1 MSRPSTSPSDAEDAL
16 SWTSWSG
23 STWERVLYGSAMS
36 TSNGVVPLGDVREDI
51 DRAARRLRTA
61 TIRAGSIGAALKGG
75 LNLFGVLARS
85 RRRPK
90 RGGSLRLDAA
100 DALRDTAAFAA
111 FLGVFAGVY
120 VAVDE
125 GLALRVGKQRS
136 REWRAAVAGAIAA
149 PALLLADPKPAS
161 RSRLGRDARSSVGVL
176 HKNAPLAPQRHNG
189 LATYLALR
197 ACVLLTRSALKR
209 RDRRALPP
217 VTHALLAPF
226 AHKNAD
232 VGLMCVSATVILSCF
247 ILRRDAVV
255 GPYAKFLDR
264 HGGKTVAHY
273 VFAGAL
279 AKATTASETRTVVKK
294 AAAALYGDP
303 GVKKSLRD
311 KKHEASLLA
320 ALDVS
325 DASLMRR
332 RPKLWR
338 LLVHPETLN
347 GGAHFVA
354 FFTRSLLRSFGVNAP
369 LYFVSTLLVHRRA
382 VMDKKRV
389 GAILK
394 RSVVGVARSSAFLS
408 AYCALAWFGPDIVAM
423 LLGDVRWW
431 TIVCGVPLAG
441 LATFLEKP
449 SRRQELGVY
458 CASRALEAVAVLVAG
473 ANARRMASDESRKN
487 ADAFASFFL
496 VKRLARL
503 DVATFALASAAV
515 MRCYANERDVFRSKY
530 LNVLD
535 YVFGNQ
541 GHGRQR
547 VRHVGSAYQLMTEPP
562 EMPASPKK
570 KKGDD
575 EKKER

>member
-1 MSRPSTSPSDAEDAL
+1 
-16 SWTSWSG
+16 
-23 STWERVLYGSAMS
+23 MS

-85 RRRPK
+85 RRRP
-90 RGGSLRLDAA
+90 RRVGSLRLDAA

-111 FLGVFAGVY
+111 FLGTFAGVY

-125 GLALRVGKQRS
+125 GLALGVGKQRS

-149 PALLLADPKPAS
+149 PALLLADPRPAS
-161 RSRLGRDARSSVGVL
+161 RSRPRDARDVGVQRS
-176 HKNAPLAPQRHNG
+176 NARHNG

-209 RDRRALPP
+209 RDKRELSP
-217 VTHALLAPF
+217 VPHALLAPF
-226 AHKNAD
+226 ASAHAD

-273 VFAGAL
+273 AFAGAL
-279 AKATTASETRTVVKK
+279 AKATTARETRLVVKN
-294 AAAALYGDP
+294 AAAALYGHP
-303 GVKKSLRD
+303 GASLRD

-338 LLVHPETLN
+338 LLVHPETSH
-347 GGAHFVA
+347 GGAHFVT
-354 FFTRSLLRSFGVNAP
+354 FFTQSLVRSFGVNAP
-369 LYFVSTLLVHRRA
+369 LYLVSTLVVHRHA
-382 VMDKKRV
+382 VMDKKR
-389 GAILK
+389 GPAILK

-408 AYCALAWFGPDIVAM
+408 AYCALAWAGPDIAQT

-431 TIVCGVPLAG
+431 TIVLGVPLAG

-473 ANARRMASDESRKN
+473 ANAKRIASDESRKN
-487 ADAFASFFL
+487 ARTKASFFL
-496 VKRLARL
+496 VKRLARF

-575 EKKER
+575 EKKEAVSS

>member
-1 MSRPSTSPSDAEDAL
+1 
-16 SWTSWSG
+16 
-23 STWERVLYGSAMS
+23 MS

-85 RRRPK
+85 RRRLR

-111 FLGVFAGVY
+111 FLGTFAGVY

-149 PALLLADPKPAS
+149 PALLLADPRPAS
-161 RSRLGRDARSSVGVL
+161 RSRPRDARDVGVQRS
-176 HKNAPLAPQRHNG
+176 NARHNG

-209 RDRRALPP
+209 RDKRELSP
-217 VTHALLAPF
+217 VPHALLAPF
-226 AHKNAD
+226 ASAHAD

-273 VFAGAL
+273 AFAGAL
-279 AKATTASETRTVVKK
+279 AKATTARETRLVVKN
-294 AAAALYGDP
+294 AAAALYGHP
-303 GVKKSLRD
+303 GASLRD

-338 LLVHPETLN
+338 LLVHPETSH
-347 GGAHFVA
+347 GGAHFVT
-354 FFTRSLLRSFGVNAP
+354 FFTQSLVRSFGVNSP
-369 LYFVSTLLVHRRA
+369 LYLVSTLVVHRHA
-382 VMDKKRV
+382 VMDKKR
-389 GAILK
+389 GPAILK

-408 AYCALAWFGPDIVAM
+408 AYCALAWAGPDIAQT

-431 TIVCGVPLAG
+431 TIVLGVPLAG

-473 ANARRMASDESRKN
+473 ANAKRIASDESRKN
-487 ADAFASFFL
+487 ARTKASFFL
-496 VKRLARL
+496 VKRLARF

-575 EKKER
+575 EKKEAVSS

>member
-1 MSRPSTSPSDAEDAL
+1 
-16 SWTSWSG
+16 
-23 STWERVLYGSAMS
+23 MS
-36 TSNGVVPLGDVREDI
+36 TSSGIVPLGDVREDI

-61 TIRAGSIGAALKGG
+61 TVRAGSIGAALKGG
-75 LNLFGVLARS
+75 LNLFGVLARA
-85 RRRPK
+85 RRRPR

-111 FLGVFAGVY
+111 FLGTFGCVY

-125 GLALRVGKQRS
+125 GVALGVGKQRS

-149 PALLLADPKPAS
+149 PSLLLADPRPAS
-161 RSRLGRDARSSVGVL
+161 RSRPREARDAR
-176 HKNAPLAPQRHNG
+176 NAARHNG

-209 RDRRALPP
+209 REKRTLSP
-217 VTHALLAPF
+217 VPHALLAPF
-226 AHKNAD
+226 ASPHAD
-232 VGLMCVSATVILSCF
+232 VGLMCLSATVILSCF

-264 HGGKTVAHY
+264 HGGKPVARY
-273 VFAGAL
+273 AFAGAL
-279 AKATTASETRTVVKK
+279 AKATTARDTRNVIEN
-294 AAAALYGDP
+294 AAAALYETHGA
-303 GVKKSLRD
+303 KKDDAR
-311 KKHEASLLA
+311 HA
-320 ALDVS
+320 ALLRSALNVS
-325 DASLMRR
+325 DASLMRA
-332 RPKLWR
+332 RPRLWR
-338 LLVHPETLN
+338 LLVHPETTS
-347 GGAHFVA
+347 GGAHF
-354 FFTRSLLRSFGVNAP
+354 FFFFLNSLGRSFGVNAP
-369 LYFVSTLLVHRRA
+369 LYLVSTLVVHRFRVLDKRA
-382 VMDKKRV
+382 
-389 GAILK
+389 GPAILK
-394 RSVVGVARSSAFLS
+394 RSLVGTARSSAFLS
-408 AYCALAWFGPDIVAM
+408 AYCALAWAGPDAAQT
-423 LLGDVRWW
+423 LLGRVRWW
-431 TIVCGVPLAG
+431 TVSLGVPLAG

-458 CASRALEAVAVLVAG
+458 CGSRALEAVAVLLASGGRGTSVG
-473 ANARRMASDESRKN
+473 RRRASR
-487 ADAFASFFL
+487 ASSVKKKAVETRVQRAFL
-496 VKRLARL
+496 VSRFSRAARF

>member
-85 RRRPK
+85 RRRPR

-111 FLGVFAGVY
+111 FLGTFAGVY

-149 PALLLADPKPAS
+149 PALLLADPRPAS
-161 RSRLGRDARSSVGVL
+161 RSRPRDARDVGVQRS
-176 HKNAPLAPQRHNG
+176 NARHNG

-209 RDRRALPP
+209 RDKRELSP
-217 VTHALLAPF
+217 VPHALLAPF
-226 AHKNAD
+226 ASAHAD

-255 GPYAKFLDR
+255 GPYAKVLDR

-273 VFAGAL
+273 AFAGAL
-279 AKATTASETRTVVKK
+279 AKATTARETRLVVKN
-294 AAAALYGDP
+294 AAAALYGHP
-303 GVKKSLRD
+303 GASLRD

-338 LLVHPETLN
+338 LLVHPETSH
-347 GGAHFVA
+347 GGAHFVT
-354 FFTRSLLRSFGVNAP
+354 FFTQSLVRSFGVNAP
-369 LYFVSTLLVHRRA
+369 LYLVSTLVVHRHA
-382 VMDKKRV
+382 VMDKKR
-389 GAILK
+389 GPAILK

-408 AYCALAWFGPDIVAM
+408 AYCALAWAGPDIAQT

-431 TIVCGVPLAG
+431 TIVLGVPLAG

-473 ANARRMASDESRKN
+473 ANAKRIASDESRKN
-487 ADAFASFFL
+487 ARTKASFFL
-496 VKRLARL
+496 VKRLARF

-575 EKKER
+575 EKKEAVSS

>member
-23 STWERVLYGSAMS
+23 STGERVLYGSAMS

-85 RRRPK
+85 RRRPR

-111 FLGVFAGVY
+111 FLGTFAGVY

-149 PALLLADPKPAS
+149 PALLLADPRPAS
-161 RSRLGRDARSSVGVL
+161 RSRPRDARDVGVQRS
-176 HKNAPLAPQRHNG
+176 NARHNG

-209 RDRRALPP
+209 RDKRELSP
-217 VTHALLAPF
+217 VPHALLAPF
-226 AHKNAD
+226 ASAHAD

-273 VFAGAL
+273 AFAGAL
-279 AKATTASETRTVVKK
+279 AKATTARETRLVVKN
-294 AAAALYGDP
+294 AAAALYGHP
-303 GVKKSLRD
+303 GASLRD

-338 LLVHPETLN
+338 LLVHPETSH
-347 GGAHFVA
+347 GGAHFVT
-354 FFTRSLLRSFGVNAP
+354 FFTQSLVRSFGVNAP
-369 LYFVSTLLVHRRA
+369 LYLVSTLVVHRHA
-382 VMDKKRV
+382 VMDKKR
-389 GAILK
+389 GPAILK

-408 AYCALAWFGPDIVAM
+408 AYCALAWAGPDIAQT

-431 TIVCGVPLAG
+431 TIVLGVPLAG

-473 ANARRMASDESRKN
+473 ANAKRIASDESRKN
-487 ADAFASFFL
+487 ARTKASFFL
-496 VKRLARL
+496 VKRLARF

-575 EKKER
+575 EKKEAVSS

>member
-85 RRRPK
+85 RRRPR

-111 FLGVFAGVY
+111 FLGTFAGVY

-149 PALLLADPKPAS
+149 PALLLADPRPAS
-161 RSRLGRDARSSVGVL
+161 RSRPRDARDVGVQRS
-176 HKNAPLAPQRHNG
+176 NARHNG

-209 RDRRALPP
+209 RDKRELSP
-217 VTHALLAPF
+217 VPHALLAPF
-226 AHKNAD
+226 ASAHAD

-273 VFAGAL
+273 AFAGAL
-279 AKATTASETRTVVKK
+279 AKATTARETRLVVKN
-294 AAAALYGDP
+294 AAAALYGHP
-303 GVKKSLRD
+303 GASLRD

-338 LLVHPETLN
+338 LLVHPETSH
-347 GGAHFVA
+347 GGAHFVT
-354 FFTRSLLRSFGVNAP
+354 FFTQSLVRSFGVNAP
-369 LYFVSTLLVHRRA
+369 LYLVSTLVVHRHA
-382 VMDKKRV
+382 VMDKKR
-389 GAILK
+389 GPAILK

-408 AYCALAWFGPDIVAM
+408 AYCALAWAGPDIAQT

-431 TIVCGVPLAG
+431 TIVLGVPLAG

-473 ANARRMASDESRKN
+473 ANAKRIASDESRKN
-487 ADAFASFFL
+487 ARTKASFFL
-496 VKRLARL
+496 VKRLARF

-575 EKKER
+575 EKKEAVSS

>member
-1 MSRPSTSPSDAEDAL
+1 
-16 SWTSWSG
+16 
-23 STWERVLYGSAMS
+23 MS
-36 TSNGVVPLGDVREDI
+36 TSSGIVPLGDVREDI

-61 TIRAGSIGAALKGG
+61 TVRAGSIGAALKGG
-75 LNLFGVLARS
+75 LNLFGVLARA
-85 RRRPK
+85 RRRPR

-111 FLGVFAGVY
+111 FLGTFAGVY

-125 GLALRVGKQRS
+125 GLALGVGKQRS

-149 PALLLADPKPAS
+149 PALLLADPRPAS
-161 RSRLGRDARSSVGVL
+161 RSRPRDARDVGVQRS
-176 HKNAPLAPQRHNG
+176 NARHNG

-209 RDRRALPP
+209 RDKRELSP
-217 VTHALLAPF
+217 VPHALLAPF
-226 AHKNAD
+226 ASAHAD

-273 VFAGAL
+273 AFAGAL
-279 AKATTASETRTVVKK
+279 AKATTARETRLVVKN
-294 AAAALYGDP
+294 AAAALYGHP
-303 GVKKSLRD
+303 GASLRD

-338 LLVHPETLN
+338 LLVHPETSH
-347 GGAHFVA
+347 GGAHFVT
-354 FFTRSLLRSFGVNAP
+354 FFTQSLVRSFGVNAP
-369 LYFVSTLLVHRRA
+369 LYLVSTLVVHRHA
-382 VMDKKRV
+382 VMDKKR
-389 GAILK
+389 GPAILK

-408 AYCALAWFGPDIVAM
+408 AYCALAWAGPDIAQT

-431 TIVCGVPLAG
+431 TIVLGVPLAG

-473 ANARRMASDESRKN
+473 ANAKRIASDESRKN
-487 ADAFASFFL
+487 ARTKASFFL
-496 VKRLARL
+496 VKRLARF

-575 EKKER
+575 EKKEAVSS

>member
-1 MSRPSTSPSDAEDAL
+1 
-16 SWTSWSG
+16 
-23 STWERVLYGSAMS
+23 MS
-36 TSNGVVPLGDVREDI
+36 TSSGIVPLGDVREDI

-61 TIRAGSIGAALKGG
+61 TVRAGSIGAALKGG
-75 LNLFGVLARS
+75 LNLFGVLARA
-85 RRRPK
+85 RRRPR

-111 FLGVFAGVY
+111 FLGTFGCVY

-125 GLALRVGKQRS
+125 GVALGVGKQRS

-149 PALLLADPKPAS
+149 PSLLLADPRPAS
-161 RSRLGRDARSSVGVL
+161 RSRPREARDAR
-176 HKNAPLAPQRHNG
+176 NAARHNG

-209 RDRRALPP
+209 REKRTLSP
-217 VTHALLAPF
+217 VPHALLAPF
-226 AHKNAD
+226 ASPHAD
-232 VGLMCVSATVILSCF
+232 VGLMCLSATVILSCF

-264 HGGKTVAHY
+264 HGGKTVARY
-273 VFAGAL
+273 AFAGAL
-279 AKATTASETRTVVKK
+279 AKATTARDTRNVIEN
-294 AAAALYGDP
+294 AAAALYGA
-303 GVKKSLRD
+303 KKGA
-311 KKHEASLLA
+311 KKDDARHA
-320 ALDVS
+320 ALLRSALNVS
-325 DASLMRR
+325 DASLMRA
-332 RPKLWR
+332 RPRLWR
-338 LLVHPETLN
+338 LLVHPETSS
-347 GGAHFVA
+347 GGAHF
-354 FFTRSLLRSFGVNAP
+354 FFFFLNSLVRSFGVNAP
-369 LYFVSTLLVHRRA
+369 LYLVSTLVVHRFRVLDKRA
-382 VMDKKRV
+382 
-389 GAILK
+389 GPAILK
-394 RSVVGVARSSAFLS
+394 RSLIGTARSSAFLS
-408 AYCALAWFGPDIVAM
+408 AYCALAWAGPDAVQT
-423 LLGDVRWW
+423 LLGRVRWW
-431 TIVCGVPLAG
+431 TVSLGVPLAG

-458 CASRALEAVAVLVAG
+458 CGSRALEAVAVLLASGGRGTSVG
-473 ANARRMASDESRKN
+473 RRRPSSVSKAVETR
-487 ADAFASFFL
+487 AQELFL
-496 VKRLARL
+496 VTRFSRAARF

>member
-1 MSRPSTSPSDAEDAL
+1 
-16 SWTSWSG
+16 
-23 STWERVLYGSAMS
+23 
-36 TSNGVVPLGDVREDI
+36 
-51 DRAARRLRTA
+51 
-61 TIRAGSIGAALKGG
+61 
-75 LNLFGVLARS
+75 
-85 RRRPK
+85 
-90 RGGSLRLDAA
+90 
-100 DALRDTAAFAA
+100 
-111 FLGVFAGVY
+111 
-120 VAVDE
+120 
-125 GLALRVGKQRS
+125 
-136 REWRAAVAGAIAA
+136 
-149 PALLLADPKPAS
+149 
-161 RSRLGRDARSSVGVL
+161 
-176 HKNAPLAPQRHNG
+176 
-189 LATYLALR
+189 
-197 ACVLLTRSALKR
+197 
-209 RDRRALPP
+209 
-217 VTHALLAPF
+217 LLAPF

-247 ILRRDAVV
+247 ILRRDAVT

-279 AKATTASETRTVVKK
+279 AKATTALETRTVVKK
-294 AAAALYGDP
+294 AAAALYGHP
-303 GVKKSLRD
+303 GAKKSLRD

-347 GGAHFVA
+347 GGAHFVT

-369 LYFVSTLLVHRRA
+369 LYLVSTLLVHRHA
-382 VMDKKRV
+382 VMDKKR
-389 GAILK
+389 GPAILK

-408 AYCALAWFGPDIVAM
+408 AYCALAWAGPDIVAT

-473 ANARRMASDESRKN
+473 ANARRIASDESRKN
-487 ADAFASFFL
+487 ADAFASFL
-496 VKRLARL
+496 VKRLARF

>member
-1 MSRPSTSPSDAEDAL
+1 
-16 SWTSWSG
+16 
-23 STWERVLYGSAMS
+23 MS

-85 RRRPK
+85 RRRPR

-111 FLGVFAGVY
+111 FLGTFAGVY

-149 PALLLADPKPAS
+149 PALLLADPRPAS
-161 RSRLGRDARSSVGVL
+161 RSRPRDARDVGVQRS
-176 HKNAPLAPQRHNG
+176 NARHNG

-209 RDRRALPP
+209 RDKRELSP
-217 VTHALLAPF
+217 VPHALLAPF
-226 AHKNAD
+226 ASAHAD

-273 VFAGAL
+273 AFAGAL
-279 AKATTASETRTVVKK
+279 AKATTARETRLVVTN
-294 AAAALYGDP
+294 AAAALYGHP
-303 GVKKSLRD
+303 GASLRD

-338 LLVHPETLN
+338 LLVHPETSH
-347 GGAHFVA
+347 GGAHFVT
-354 FFTRSLLRSFGVNAP
+354 FFTQSLVRSFGVNAP
-369 LYFVSTLLVHRRA
+369 LYLVSTLVVHRHA
-382 VMDKKRV
+382 VMDKKR
-389 GAILK
+389 GPAILK

-408 AYCALAWFGPDIVAM
+408 AYCALAWAGPDIAQT

-431 TIVCGVPLAG
+431 TIVLGVPLAG

-473 ANARRMASDESRKN
+473 ANAKRIASDESRKN
-487 ADAFASFFL
+487 ARTKASFFL
-496 VKRLARL
+496 VKRLARF

-562 EMPASPKK
+562 EMPASPTK

-575 EKKER
+575 EKKEAVSS

>member
-1 MSRPSTSPSDAEDAL
+1 
-16 SWTSWSG
+16 
-23 STWERVLYGSAMS
+23 MS

-85 RRRPK
+85 RRRPR

-111 FLGVFAGVY
+111 FLGTFAGVY

-149 PALLLADPKPAS
+149 PALLLADPRPAS
-161 RSRLGRDARSSVGVL
+161 RSRPRDARDVGVQRS
-176 HKNAPLAPQRHNG
+176 NARHNG

-209 RDRRALPP
+209 RDKRELSP
-217 VTHALLAPF
+217 VPHALLAPF
-226 AHKNAD
+226 ASAHAD

-273 VFAGAL
+273 AFAGAL
-279 AKATTASETRTVVKK
+279 AKATTARETRLVVKN
-294 AAAALYGDP
+294 AAAALYGHP
-303 GVKKSLRD
+303 GASLRD

-338 LLVHPETLN
+338 LLVHPETSH
-347 GGAHFVA
+347 GGAHFVT
-354 FFTRSLLRSFGVNAP
+354 FFTQSLVRSFGVNAP
-369 LYFVSTLLVHRRA
+369 LYLVSTLVVHRHA
-382 VMDKKRV
+382 VMDKKR
-389 GAILK
+389 GPAILK

-408 AYCALAWFGPDIVAM
+408 AYCALAWAGPDIAQT

-431 TIVCGVPLAG
+431 TIVLGVPLAG

-473 ANARRMASDESRKN
+473 ANAKRIASDESRKN
-487 ADAFASFFL
+487 ARTKASFFL
-496 VKRLARL
+496 VKRLARF

-575 EKKER
+575 EKKEAVSS

>member
-1 MSRPSTSPSDAEDAL
+1 
-16 SWTSWSG
+16 
-23 STWERVLYGSAMS
+23 MS

-85 RRRPK
+85 RRRPR

-111 FLGVFAGVY
+111 FLGTFAGVY

-149 PALLLADPKPAS
+149 PALLLADPRPAS
-161 RSRLGRDARSSVGVL
+161 RSRPRDARDVGVQRS
-176 HKNAPLAPQRHNG
+176 NARHNG

-209 RDRRALPP
+209 RDKRELSP
-217 VTHALLAPF
+217 VPHALLAPF
-226 AHKNAD
+226 ASAHAD

-273 VFAGAL
+273 AFAGAL
-279 AKATTASETRTVVKK
+279 AKATTARETRLVVKN
-294 AAAALYGDP
+294 AAAALYGHP
-303 GVKKSLRD
+303 GASLRD

-338 LLVHPETLN
+338 LLVHPETSH
-347 GGAHFVA
+347 GGAHFVT
-354 FFTRSLLRSFGVNAP
+354 FFTQSLVRSFGVNAP
-369 LYFVSTLLVHRRA
+369 LYLVSTLVVHRHA
-382 VMDKKRV
+382 VMDKKR
-389 GAILK
+389 GPAILK

-408 AYCALAWFGPDIVAM
+408 AYCALAWAGPDIAQT

-431 TIVCGVPLAG
+431 TIVLGVPLAG

-473 ANARRMASDESRKN
+473 ANAKRIASDESRKN
-487 ADAFASFFL
+487 ARTKASFFL
-496 VKRLARL
+496 VKRLARF

-570 KKGDD
+570 KKEDD
-575 EKKER
+575 EKKEAVSS